1 MSTLAVEAQPR
12 AERVFFSDDDMT
24 VVLVDGRK
32 ITVPLAWFP
41 SLAGADRRQLESF
54 ELLGDGEGLHWPAL
68 DEDISVKGL
77 LRG

>member
-1 MSTLAVEAQPR
+1 MSTLAVEAQAR
-12 AERVFFSDDDMT
+12 AERVFFGDDDMT

-32 ITVPLAWFP
+32 ISVPLAWFP
-41 SLAGADRRQLESF
+41 SLAGADRGQLEAF
-54 ELLGDGEGLHWPAL
+54 ELLADGEGIHWPAL